1 MESRTVDV
9 DGPVHLFD
17 FGGSGPP
24 MVLVHGL
31 GGASLNWLGVGPALA
46 QRARVLALDLPGFGR
61 TPLAGRS
68 ASVPA
73 QCALLGRFLSSVV
86 AAPAIVVGNSMGGL
100 IAMMEAAAEPARVA
114 ALVLAAPAQPA
125 PAGAR
130 IGLEVLAAL
139 GTYAVPWLGE
149 WFVRR
154 RAARLGPEGLV
165 REMLRLCC
173 VDPARVAPALRE
185 AHVALAAERLDRM
198 PWATPAFL
206 DAARSTLASIRNRR
220 AFYEMAGR
228 ITAPVLL
235 IQGAGDRLVPLA
247 ASRAL
252 ARRRPEWILEVFE
265 GLGHVPQLEDPKR
278 FVDTVEG
285 WLDGTPLAP
294 GGRRRL

>member
-1 MESRTVDV
+1 
-9 DGPVHLFD
+9 
-17 FGGSGPP
+17 

-46 QRARVLALDLPGFGR
+46 RRARVLALDLPGFGR

-73 QCALLGRFLSSVV
+73 QREVLGRFLASVV

-114 ALVLAAPAQPA
+114 ALVLAAPAQPP
-125 PAGAR
+125 PAGGR
-130 IGLEVLAAL
+130 IDLEVLAAF
-139 GTYAVPWLGE
+139 GAYAVPWLGE
-149 WFVRR
+149 WYVRR

-165 REMLRLCC
+165 REMFRLCC
-173 VDPARVAPALRE
+173 VDSSRVAPEVTA
-185 AHVALAAERLDRM
+185 AHVALATERLQHM

-206 DAARSTLASIRNRR
+206 DAARSTLACIRRPR

-235 IQGAGDRLVPLA
+235 IQGAGDRLVPPA

-252 ARRRPEWILEVFE
+252 ARRRPDWILEILDD
-265 GLGHVPQLEDPKR
+265 LGHVPQLEDPKR
-278 FVDTVEG
+278 FVDTLER
-285 WLDGTPLAP
+285 WLDRTPLVQRACRP
-294 GGRRRL
+294 L